1 MKILFYLENLQSGGV
16 QKRTMRLIDG
26 INKNSPKDW
35 HIILLVNFSEGE
47 HFIDVPEGITLHV
60 IGDLKGFK
68 LLSYLRNY
76 TSHHR
81 PNVVISCMGRQFLQ
95 WLFANIFIRFSVKT
109 IVIQAVP
116 ATLSAYSVLKNKIR
130 TNMMRYFYPKAS
142 IVVCVSDAV
151 RESLQFLSLKLSN
164 KTIRIYNPVFD
175 SAMIELAE
183 KESNPFGKLNVINAV
198 AVGRLNIQK
207 DYITMIYS
215 VKQIIQ
221 HKPNFLLHI
230 LGNGEL
236 LNELRSLVSDIEV
249 ENHIIFHGYVPNPY
263 PYLKHADLFLM
274 SSLWEGLPNAMVEAL
289 ALGTQVVS
297 TDCIAGPREIL
308 NDGQYGT
315 LVPTKN
321 INQFSKAILR
331 ELSIERCEDSLIK
344 RGRSFSVNNSSKS
357 YIKLCQTLVE

>member
-1 MKILFYLENLQSGGV
+1 MKILFYLENLQPGGV

-47 HFIDVPEGITLHV
+47 HFLDVPEGVTLHV
-60 IGDLKGFK
+60 IGDLKGIK
-68 LLSYLRNY
+68 LLSYLRNF
-76 TSHHR
+76 TSNHR

-95 WLFANIFIRFSVKT
+95 LLFANIFISFSVKT

-130 TNMMRYFYPKAS
+130 TNMMRFFYPKAS

-151 RESLQFLSLKLSN
+151 RESLKFLSPKLSK

-175 SAMIELAE
+175 SSMIELADR
-183 KESNPFGKLNVINAV
+183 ESNPFRELNGINAV

-207 DYITMIYS
+207 DYVTMIHS
-215 VKQIIQ
+215 VKKIIQ

-236 LNELRSLVSDIEV
+236 LNELRSLANDLEV
-249 ENHIIFHGYVPNPY
+249 ENHIYFHGFVPNPY

-274 SSLWEGLPNAMVEAL
+274 SSLWEGLPNAMIEAL

-308 NDGQYGT
+308 KGGQYGT

-321 INQFSKAILR
+321 INQFSKAILS
-331 ELSIERCEDSLIK
+331 EICTERCKESLIK
-344 RGRSFSVNNSSKS
+344 RGRSFSLNHSAKA